1 MKKYG
6 SVLMITI
13 FLFICFTSCQGKTV
27 SEIDSTSSSN
37 LDIEQSKA
45 PEEDANSDIGKDF
58 DYSSVVSVVTIW
70 NEADLDFV
78 TFKPDGLEEM
88 KEGAD
93 LIIRCQVDGEQMLS
107 TSERYMGIG
116 LVTYFFHTPV
126 KVLDVYKGAVRAGES
141 LEITG
146 RSGYVPEVI
155 YWGTQEQREK
165 ILTNDWYGIY
175 SEEQK
180 YDVIKKVHYDHVPL
194 STFSYEKAWFK
205 MISEKTIMVED
216 KEYIV
221 FLKDLTDTDGTV
233 YHFPYGEESIVED
246 TGDIDEVLGAL
257 EDSSEIE

>member
-58 DYSSVVSVVTIW
+58 DYSSVFVLRTC

-93 LIIRCQVDGEQMLS
+93 LIIRCQVDGGQMLS
-107 TSERYMGIG
+107 TSERYMGI
-116 LVTYFFHTPV
+116 
-126 KVLDVYKGAVRAGES
+126 DVYKRQGVSAVGGS
-141 LEITG
+141 
-146 RSGYVPEVI
+146 
-155 YWGTQEQREK
+155 K
-165 ILTNDWYGIY
+165 
-175 SEEQK
+175 
-180 YDVIKKVHYDHVPL
+180 
-194 STFSYEKAWFK
+194 
-205 MISEKTIMVED
+205 
-216 KEYIV
+216 
-221 FLKDLTDTDGTV
+221 
-233 YHFPYGEESIVED
+233 
-246 TGDIDEVLGAL
+246 
-257 EDSSEIE
+257 